1 METIIR
7 KNGKKEMGCR
17 VQSNGPLRRRH
28 QNLKRAVLQE
38 EIDNSEGALTA
49 DQLGKRYKA
58 ESSALGLAA
67 VANGKGATSP
77 AAPRLSHSAAPLLES
92 PARNASSAPSPSPS

>member
-1 METIIR
+1 
-7 KNGKKEMGCR
+7 MGCW
-17 VQSNGPLRRRH
+17 VESDAPLRRRH
-28 QNLKRAVLQE
+28 QNLKRAVLEE

-77 AAPRLSHSAAPLLES
+77 AAPRLPLSTAAPLDS
-92 PARNASSAPSPSPS
+92 PARGASSASLGTPSPSPTARA